1 MNKEATTRVGWQD
14 KHIFCTSELILGIN
28 LHKTVIKLS
37 PDEKVLE
44 QLPYIFEQ
52 QKNSSIWESFIL
64 QKENLR
70 NETS

>member
-52 QKNSSIWESFIL
+52 QKIL
-64 QKENLR
+64 LSGKVLFSR
-70 NETS
+70 KKT